1 MVNLI
6 LLIDID
12 ECAKRQ
18 DNCVQTCTN
27 TNGSYVCFCE
37 AGYRLAS
44 DGYSCNG
51 EYYNYGGELDFF
63 MLLSTLCSKILMNVL
78 KAVLAVRSRVLTCLA
93 AICVHVV
100 WVII

>member
-1 MVNLI
+1 MVILCNLI

-18 DNCVQTCTN
+18 DNCVQSCTN
-27 TNGSYVCFCE
+27 TNGSYACFCE

-51 EYYNYGGELDFF
+51 EYYNYGGELIRFF
-63 MLLSTLCSKILMNVL
+63 MLLPTLCSKILMNVL
-78 KAVLAVRSRVLTCLA
+78 KAVLAVSSRVLT
-93 AICVHVV
+93 
-100 WVII
+100 